1 MTMRLISQ
9 QRCAVL
15 TALLIAAAVSI
26 CRPLAVAHDQQT
38 KAAEDPWKEAEALA
52 PSELAKMLDG
62 GEKPAIAYIGPRVLF
77 RAGRIP
83 GATLHGPTSEAEGL
97 DDLKRWATPLPR
109 AETLVIYCGCC
120 PMEKCPNVRPAFRA
134 LREMGFTGLRVLVL
148 ATSFEKDWIEKGF
161 AVER

>member
-1 MTMRLISQ
+1 MWSRVVV
-9 QRCAVL
+9 AVML
-15 TALLIAAAVSI
+15 VVSVAIATRVAAG
-26 CRPLAVAHDQQT
+26 A
-38 KAAEDPWKEAEALA
+38 DPWKTSETLA
-52 PSELAKMLDG
+52 PSELARMLEG
-62 GEKPAIAYIGPRVLF
+62 GQKPAIAYVGPRVLY

-134 LREMGFTGLRVLVL
+134 LREMGFTGLRILVL
-148 ATSFEKDWIEKGF
+148 PTSFEKDWVEKGF
-161 AVER
+161 PVER

>member
-1 MTMRLISQ
+1 MRLISQ
-9 QRCAVL
+9 QRWVVL
-15 TALLIAAAVSI
+15 TALLIVAAVSI
-26 CRPLAVAHDQQT
+26 CRPLAVAHDRQT
-38 KAAEDPWKEAEALA
+38 KAAEDPWKEAETLA
-52 PSELAKMLDG
+52 PSQLAKMLDG
-62 GEKPAIAYIGPRVLF
+62 PEKPAIAYIGPRVLF

-134 LREMGFTGLRVLVL
+134 LREMGFTRLRILVL
-148 ATSFEKDWIEKGF
+148 PTSFEEDWVKKGHPVEK
-161 AVER
+161 